1 MKYLALALLTLTST
15 LTAPTAASAAELPA
29 QGLLV
34 SSSNGPE
41 AIRCEQGI
49 SRLFPWCWKA

>member
-15 LTAPTAASAAELPA
+15 FTTPTTASATEPPA

-34 SSSNGPE
+34 SSSNDPE